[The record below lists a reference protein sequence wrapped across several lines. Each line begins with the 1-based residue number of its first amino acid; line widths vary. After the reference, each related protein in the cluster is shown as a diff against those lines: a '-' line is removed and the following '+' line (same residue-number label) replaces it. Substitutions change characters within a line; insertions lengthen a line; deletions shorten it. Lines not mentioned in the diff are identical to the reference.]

1 MGLGHVL
8 YDNPLLRAIAGRR
21 NDFFKLCNQCF
32 WDADST
38 HYRRVQ
44 QYLHGFLGCDFDHSI
59 LLESPYTDILVLGT
73 YRLFRLHAVGM
84 VDSGIFGKCRFYI
97 RPYRYCKRSAFKL
110 KTAYFLAA
118 LLMIGV
124 IALITWPTLHGM
136 IQGVDMSGWLPLTAA
151 AVTFLPY
158 AFLALIAY
166 AVFRK

>member
-1 MGLGHVL
+1 MGYYH
-8 YDNPLLRAIAGRR
+8 
-21 NDFFKLCNQCF
+21 
-32 WDADST
+32 
-38 HYRRVQ
+38 
-44 QYLHGFLGCDFDHSI
+44 DHRI
-59 LLESPYTDILVLGT
+59 LSKGIHSDILVLGT
-73 YRLFRLHAVGM
+73 YRLFGVHDLGM
-84 VDSGIFGKCRFYI
+84 VDGCVFGERSFYI